1 MGLESWPFSDGA
13 SQSEVAHVLLH
24 QGSVNKADL
33 IAVTHLEAGGHVVPV
48 ELYRNEC
55 GTVAARCHLGDDAPI
70 IDGPS
75 EDEVLRAVA
84 DCLEGLLL
92 ARESPAA

>member
-1 MGLESWPFSDGA
+1 MA
-13 SQSEVAHVLLH
+13 RVLLS
-24 QGSVNKADL
+24 QAGVDEADL

-48 ELYRNEC
+48 ELYRNRC

-75 EDEVLRAVA
+75 ADEVLKAVA

-92 ARESPAA
+92 ARDSRAA

>member
-1 MGLESWPFSDGA
+1 MLL
-13 SQSEVAHVLLH
+13 SQAIVD
-24 QGSVNKADL
+24 KADL

-48 ELYRNEC
+48 ELYRNQC

-75 EDEVLRAVA
+75 ADEVLKAVA

-92 ARESPAA
+92 ARDSRAA